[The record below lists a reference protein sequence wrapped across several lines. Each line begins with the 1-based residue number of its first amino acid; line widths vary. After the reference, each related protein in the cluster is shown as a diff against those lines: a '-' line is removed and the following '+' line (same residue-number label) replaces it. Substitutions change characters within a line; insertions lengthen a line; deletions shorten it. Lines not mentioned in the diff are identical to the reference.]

1 MIAKEFVLTLI
12 TQHNFCMFFSLEELI
27 ASNPLFPSQNA
38 RDISIVSKASILGG
52 TSRHPAEIQQTMEKD
67 SKAEARD
74 TICPDAIIDEILKAG
89 FFRHSKIAQ

>member
-1 MIAKEFVLTLI
+1 M
-12 TQHNFCMFFSLEELI
+12 EELI

-38 RDISIVSKASILGG
+38 RDISIVSKTSIPRG
-52 TSRHPAEIQQTMEKD
+52 TSSHPTEIRQMMEKD

-89 FFRHSKIAQ
+89 FFPHSKIAQ

>member
-1 MIAKEFVLTLI
+1 M
-12 TQHNFCMFFSLEELI
+12 EELI

-38 RDISIVSKASILGG
+38 RDISIVSKASILPG
-52 TSRHPAEIQQTMEKD
+52 TSSHPAEIQQMIEKD

-89 FFRHSKIAQ
+89 FFQHSKISQ